1 MIWVEFKPREELTM
15 ANNNRNELMEP
26 FRQFIS
32 QMDHLLSEKTGNGLL
47 QSMDGFFQNQN
58 LFSSFPM
65 EWEETD
71 THYIIHAHIAGVEK
85 SMIEIDISGNR
96 LTISYETEE
105 RRTAS
110 QEKGTFSA
118 VERRKKARS
127 FTFSQP
133 IEEENIQ
140 ATHENGLLTV
150 SVPKSKKRRI
160 SIR

>member
-1 MIWVEFKPREELTM
+1 M
-15 ANNNRNELMEP
+15 AHNNRNELLEP
-26 FRQFIS
+26 FHQFIS
-32 QMDHLLSEKTGNGLL
+32 QMDNLLSEKTGNGLL
-47 QSMDGFFQNQN
+47 QSMDGFFQNQK

-71 THYIIHAHIAGVEK
+71 THYIIHAHIAGVDK
-85 SMIEIDISGNR
+85 QFIEIDISGSR

-105 RRTAS
+105 RRPANH
-110 QEKGTFSA
+110 EKGTPSS

-127 FTFSQP
+127 FSFTEP
-133 IEEENIQ
+133 IDEENIQ

-150 SVPKSKKRRI
+150 SVPKSKKKRI

>member
-1 MIWVEFKPREELTM
+1 M
-15 ANNNRNELMEP
+15 AHNNRNELLEP

-47 QSMDGFFQNQN
+47 QSMDGFFQNQK

-85 SMIEIDISGNR
+85 QMIELDISGNR

-105 RRTAS
+105 RRPANK
-110 QEKGTFSA
+110 EKGIPSSL
-118 VERRKKARS
+118 ERRKKARS
-127 FTFSQP
+127 FTFSEP
-133 IEEENIQ
+133 IDEDNIQ

-150 SVPKSKKRRI
+150 SVPKSRKKRI

>member
-1 MIWVEFKPREELTM
+1 MTQ
-15 ANNNRNELMEP
+15 NNRNDLMDP
-26 FRQFIS
+26 FRNFIS

-47 QSMDGFFQNQN
+47 QSMDGFFQNQK

-85 SMIEIDISGNR
+85 DLIEIDISGNR

-105 RRTAS
+105 RRTANL
-110 QEKGTFSA
+110 EKGTPSSI
-118 VERRKKARS
+118 EKQKKSRS

-133 IEEENIQ
+133 IDEENIQ
-140 ATHENGLLTV
+140 ANHENGLLTV
-150 SVPKSKKRRI
+150 SIPKSKRRRI

>member
-1 MIWVEFKPREELTM
+1 M
-15 ANNNRNELMEP
+15 AQNNRNELIEP

-85 SMIEIDISGNR
+85 NLIEIDISGNR

-105 RRTAS
+105 RKKANP
-110 QEKGTFSA
+110 EKGFPSSI
-118 VERRKKARS
+118 ERRKKSRS
-127 FTFSQP
+127 FTFPQP
-133 IEEENIQ
+133 IDEENIQ
-140 ATHENGLLTV
+140 ANHENGLLTV
-150 SVPKSKKRRI
+150 SIPKSKKRRI